1 MWPESKVKENVEKL
15 VSLSKLNHLSA
26 LQPVLEKGLTVTLV
40 DDEGTVN
47 GVDSRVRTLVLR
59 GDQPEHV
66 WAEDLKKVD
75 VAATLR
81 AIKERDREMKALKT
95 EVTAKERR
103 VASLLNIAGVTCGL
117 DFDRAGLT
125 TVPAALNH
133 FTEAERHLQ
142 ACGMEWKK
150 AYAPVKVRIASYPF
164 LGEGQRFF
172 ASAQGQVVVPNDC
185 KVTQL
190 IAAIKGAGPRSIEIR
205 KHMDKL
211 EPKRFYA
218 ERVLGLELLTVEDEW
233 FEGTSGAVEKVSRA
247 YTELEK
253 IALAMSNSVKLDGV
267 EMRVA
272 DRFALDHDGS
282 LIIPWDFTYA
292 MMREFLLTEK

>member
-1 MWPESKVKENVEKL
+1 M
-15 VSLSKLNHLSA
+15 SLSSLNHLSM
-26 LQPVLEKGLTVTLV
+26 LQPLLEKGLSVTLV

-47 GVDSRVRTLVLR
+47 GVDTRVRTLVLR

-66 WAEDLKKVD
+66 WVEDLKKVD
-75 VAATLR
+75 VVGTLK
-81 AIKERDREMKALKT
+81 AIRERDREMKALKA
-95 EVTAKERR
+95 EVTGKERR
-103 VASLLNIAGVTCGL
+103 IAALLNIAGVTCGL
-117 DFDRAGLT
+117 DFERAGLT
-125 TVPAALNH
+125 TVPQALNT
-133 FTEAERHLQ
+133 FSEAERHLQ

-150 AYAPVKVRIASYPF
+150 AFAPVKVRIASYPF
-164 LGEGQRFF
+164 LGEGQQYF
-172 ASAQGQVVVPNDC
+172 ASAQGQVVVPNNC

-205 KHMDKL
+205 KLMDKL

-233 FEGTSGAVEKVSRA
+233 FEGTAGAVEKVSRA

-253 IALAMSNSVKLDGV
+253 IALAMSNSVKLEGV

-272 DRFALDHDGS
+272 DRFALGHDGG
-282 LIIPWDFTYA
+282 LVIPWDFTYA
-292 MMREFLLTEK
+292 TMKEFLLTDK